1 MSRYKPDGWVSVV
14 LANMKEGDK
23 QSKYLEKDG
32 RADLKWD
39 EKKCYLRSKKKKI
52 EPGRFWG

>member
-39 EKKCYLRSKKKKI
+39 EKNAI
-52 EPGRFWG
+52 